1 MPKWSKEETRI
12 LKEMWEKP
20 EILLED
26 MVKVLKS
33 RNPDTI
39 RKKAATLNLIP
50 ISEREQPEIDFEY
63 YKKLTEIVRA

>member
-1 MPKWSKEETRI
+1 MPKWSEEEVRI
-12 LKEMWEKP
+12 LKEMWKNP

-26 MVKVLKS
+26 MVKVLTS

-50 ISEREQPEIDFEY
+50 ISERAQPEINFEY
-63 YKKLTEIVRA
+63 FKKLQEVVQA